1 MSPSTLVIFRKAVI
15 FLLCKK
21 REKLARGG
29 VGGDGKWGLGGEEWR
44 RGPKK
49 LGRHKILGRN
59 PQKEGFGAS

>member
-44 RGPKK
+44 RKK
-49 LGRHKILGRN
+49 LGRHKIWVLGRN

>member
-44 RGPKK
+44 KK
-49 LGRHKILGRN
+49 LGGHKIWVLGRN